1 LFVCPTQVHRHFHP
15 TQIKAQSTIPAQHK
29 TFLQGA
35 VELLGDVLDRVGDDG
50 RDDAVR
56 HGPPVRWAGDDGVG
70 LAHRRRLHPRRGR
83 DLLRLPHLRRPLLLE
98 RQALQPAAVG
108 ALRLLAHRLVRIHY
122 TTLILVFSPISLLLI
137 MLVSSRN

>member
-1 LFVCPTQVHRHFHP
+1 MTGVTTLFGTG
-15 TQIKAQSTIPAQHK
+15 
-29 TFLQGA
+29 LQF
-35 VELLGDVLDRVGDDG
+35 
-50 RDDAVR
+50 
-56 HGPPVRWAGDDGVG
+56 GDDGVG
-70 LAHRRRLHPRRGR
+70 LTHRRRLHPRRGPRHGR